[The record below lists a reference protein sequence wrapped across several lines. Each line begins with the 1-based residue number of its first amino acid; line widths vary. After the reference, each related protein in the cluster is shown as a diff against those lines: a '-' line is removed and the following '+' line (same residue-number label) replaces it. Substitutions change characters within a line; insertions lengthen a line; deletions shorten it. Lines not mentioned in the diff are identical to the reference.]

1 MIAISSTT
9 EKKSSVKMNEDL
21 ARWLNE
27 TPEKISGEFD
37 TNLGTNK
44 PKGKCK
50 ICGAHKATAVCVK
63 CGKPVCNDH
72 YYHIIGCHFYA
83 SVVPAR
89 QPLHYALP
97 DKRYLAWH
105 SGLCR

>member
-1 MIAISSTT
+1 MIAISSTS

-21 ARWLNE
+21 AQWLNE

-37 TNLGTNK
+37 TNQVANK

-50 ICGAHKATAVCVK
+50 ICGTHIATAVCVK

-72 YYHIIGCHFYA
+72 YYHIIGVCENCLSKETVEKWKKHNPNWKKLLG
-83 SVVPAR
+83 VDW
-89 QPLHYALP
+89 L
-97 DKRYLAWH
+97 D
-105 SGLCR
+105 

>member
-27 TPEKISGEFD
+27 APEKISGEFD
-37 TNLGTNK
+37 TNLATNK

-50 ICGAHKATAVCVK
+50 ICGAHMATAVCVK

-72 YYHIIGCHFYA
+72 YYHIIGVCEKCLSKETVEKWKKHNPNWKKLLG
-83 SVVPAR
+83 VDW
-89 QPLHYALP
+89 L
-97 DKRYLAWH
+97 D
-105 SGLCR
+105 